1 MKKLTGILKTILSQR
16 IIIAALMLNVF
27 QSGSAYSVQD
37 TIKLTAL
44 QDNTLY
50 EDAAGSISNG
60 QGKYLYSGKGSTGLI
75 RRALVRFML
84 VEFLP
89 PCSKILNVSLKMHL
103 SGGAAANKTIQLR
116 KIKESWG
123 EGNSDAPGLEED
135 GTAAAFFDATWKHRY
150 YNTDLWSSA
159 GGEYS
164 AVSSGNAT
172 VGGPGF
178 YTWNST
184 PQMVSDVQE
193 WADNQSAALGWLL
206 LGDETASSTAK
217 RFHSSES
224 DTVTF
229 VPEITVIYQTS
240 NFGIYVDSFIEGF
253 WDGTNM
259 IGDTIKVKLHSS
271 VSPYAVLDSDVTFCE
286 TYGGQFCF
294 YNAPQGNY
302 YISVHHRNTIE
313 TWSKYPLFFMS
324 GDNQYYTFKDSAS
337 KAYGDNEV
345 LKFSEYCFYS
355 GDVNQDGTID
365 ASDVS
370 ETDNDAFSSLSGYVR
385 TDVTGDDFVDAADVS
400 IVDNNA
406 FNSVSVISP

>member
-1 MKKLTGILKTILSQR
+1 MKKLTEISKANLSQR
-16 IIIAALMLNVF
+16 IIIAALLLIVF
-27 QSGSAYSVQD
+27 QSGSVFSAQD

-89 PCSKILNVSLKMHL
+89 PCSKILSVSLKMHL
-103 SGGAAANKTIQLR
+103 SGGTPSNKTIQLR
-116 KIKESWG
+116 KITENWG
-123 EGNSDAPGLEED
+123 EGNSDAPGLEEN
-135 GTAAAFFDATWKHRY
+135 GTAASAYDATWKHKY
-150 YNTDLWSSA
+150 YNTDLWSVP
-159 GGEYS
+159 GGVYS
-164 AVSSGNAT
+164 AAPSGSAI

-193 WADNQSAALGWLL
+193 WADNQSVAFGWMLF
-206 LGDETASSTAK
+206 GDETASSTAK

-224 DTVTF
+224 DTLTF
-229 VPEITVIYQTS
+229 VPEITVVYQYS
-240 NFGIYVDSFIEGF
+240 NFSLYMDSFIEGF
-253 WDGTNM
+253 WDGNILTE
-259 IGDTIKVKLHSS
+259 DTLKVKLHSS
-271 VSPYAVLDSDVTFCE
+271 VSPYAVVDSDAAYASQ
-286 TYGGQFCF
+286 YGEQFCF
-294 YNAPQGNY
+294 FNAPAGTY
-302 YISVHHRNTIE
+302 YISVNHRNSIE
-313 TWSKYPLFFMS
+313 TWSKYPVTFMP
-324 GDNQYYTFKDSAS
+324 DDFYFYDFTDSAS

-385 TDVTGDDFVDAADVS
+385 TDVTGDDYVDAGDVS

-406 FNSVSVISP
+406 YNSESAVTP